1 LKETERKYL
10 ISSNVLHSGKPHLFL
25 VMLVLVGIAILPSC
39 KVLQLSSAT
48 TNTPGTGTLKLY
60 DPANNELHPDFV
72 VYHSGV
78 DESTVYFRLLVKEL
92 LFNQAN
98 AETRD
103 QSRVKLSYELYS
115 SYSEQVMDQRGE
127 QDFVVNKDEV
137 RDNYIGSVKIDTEEG
152 KSYLLKII
160 ITDQIRQL
168 SSIRMILLDRFNP
181 RSQQNFLLVN
191 YPGSDV
197 AFERFFYPSETFR
210 IVTQNP
216 PQSNLRVAYYKPFS
230 QIPKPPY
237 SIEESLA
244 SEIEPDSVWT
254 IQSSLQN
261 LFRLENEGVYQ
272 LYPDQ
277 SSMNGVYAANFGN
290 TYPQIQK
297 TRHMIPPVQYIATAE
312 EYRKISEA
320 VDSKKAVDDFWLD
333 RGESFAIGRE
343 LIRVYYT
350 RVVFA
355 NLYFS
360 SDKEGWLTDRGMIYV
375 LMGPPDLVNRSETG
389 EAWVYKQADTN
400 QKYTFEF
407 YLASDPIKGY
417 EFVLK
422 RSENHRTPWNMAV
435 QSWRDGKI
443 FSLQ

>member
-1 LKETERKYL
+1 MIR
-10 ISSNVLHSGKPHLFL
+10 ISRNSHLF
-25 VMLVLVGIAILPSC
+25 IAIFMLGSLAIFTSC
-39 KVLQLSSAT
+39 NLLQLSST
-48 TNTPGTGTLKLY
+48 TTTTSNTSSLRLY
-60 DPANNELHPDFV
+60 DPAHNELHPDFV
-72 VYHSGV
+72 IYHSGV
-78 DESTVYFRLLVKEL
+78 DESTLYFRLLVKEL

-103 QSRVKLSYELYS
+103 QSRVKLTYELYS

-127 QDFVVNKDEV
+127 HDFVINKDKI

-152 KSYLLKII
+152 KSYLLKVT
-160 ITDQIRQL
+160 ITDQLRQL

-181 RSQQNFLLVN
+181 KSQQNFLLVN
-191 YPGSDV
+191 YPGSEV
-197 AFERFFYPSETFR
+197 AFERFFYNTETFR
-210 IVTQNP
+210 VVTRNP
-216 PQSNLRVAYYKPFS
+216 PQSSMRVSYFKPRDE
-230 QIPKPPY
+230 IPKPPY
-237 SIEESLA
+237 YTGESLA
-244 SEIEPDSVWT
+244 IDIEPDSIWT
-254 IQSSLQN
+254 IQNVSQN
-261 LFRLENEGVYQ
+261 VFRFENEGVYQ
-272 LYPDQ
+272 LYPNQ
-277 SSMNGVYAANFGN
+277 SSMNGVYGANFGN
-290 TYPQIQK
+290 TYPQVQK
-297 TRHMIPPVQYIATAE
+297 TKQMIPPIQYIATADE
-312 EYRKISEA
+312 FKKISEA
-320 VDSKKAVDDFWLD
+320 SDTKKAVDDFWLD

-360 SDKEGWLTDRGMIYV
+360 SDRHGWLTDRGMIYV

-389 EAWVYKQADTN
+389 EAWIYKQSDTN

-422 RSENHRTPWNMAV
+422 RSENHRMPWNMAV
-435 QSWRDGKI
+435 KSWREGKI